1 MDDPLLYKAFDG
13 LVGDA
18 SKVDGSAYSNE
29 RVEVVQKARQELQA
43 SQAAEQVIR
52 SAFTTYRISS

>member
-18 SKVDGSAYSNE
+18 SKVDGSAYSKE
-29 RVEVVQKARQELQA
+29 RVEVIQKARQELQA
-43 SQAAEQVIR
+43 SQMAEQVN
-52 SAFTTYRISS
+52 